1 MSAVK
6 KQDQPRPA
14 RGQRVEGSNALE
26 HGIFRHGLLRLGRT
40 DALPRVS
47 WWQGHKLSLRW
58 ALTALV
64 LGTVALT
71 ALLIHLVWLFT
82 ARHNVGDVVGQLN
95 RQIVAS
101 IHHELHGVL
110 DDASSMEEAVR
121 SIFFQGTI
129 KVTDEGKR
137 EFVFLSLLRSQPS
150 LSWIS
155 LGFPDG
161 GFFGARKASDTEI
174 DMIEVKWDPATGT
187 ARQRTDYYTPEI
199 GDIMFNNREFEPS
212 TYNATAQPWYRRAV
226 AENAPGWSRISNFPG
241 SHRQAVGI
249 SSPLTVDNKFVAVI
263 NVVIDL
269 ARLSQFLSTIEV
281 GKSGTVVVLDRNGNI
296 VASPDPG
303 AIDRQQN
310 GEMPTLRGLSEDNK
324 LLRAVREYLGR
335 RHVDL
340 AALGDT
346 RQVEFASPEDGR
358 DYFLTFA
365 PLHFDDWVVVTVI
378 PAGDFLAT
386 IERNA
391 KFLVAALG
399 LLTLVI
405 AGLAIL
411 SANRVIGA
419 PLLRIVGQLKHIES
433 FELDAITR
441 TNSPLRELDNLSAAL
456 TQMSRGLASFQKY
469 IPTALVRTLV
479 ARGVEARPGGR
490 QEILTVLFTDIVG
503 FTGLSERLGD
513 AIVPVL
519 SEYLE
524 IASAAIATHNGTI
537 DKFIGDA
544 VMAFWGA
551 PTRNNRHAVDACAAA
566 LEFRRRLH
574 ERCVERESIGGEPL
588 RMRIGINTGRML
600 VGNIGSSE
608 RLSYTVIGDAV
619 NVASRLEAVNKRYG
633 TEILVGEDTRV
644 AADNAI
650 IVRRL
655 DWVAVYGRTQ
665 GLAVYEL
672 LGMAGDGASRTPEW
686 VGAYE
691 AGLGAYAGRDWAG
704 AIELFERAIALHGDD
719 RPSQIFV
726 ERCRKYLASPPPEDW
741 TALSILAEK

>member
-1 MSAVK
+1 VSERV
-6 KQDQPRPA
+6 DRLRRETRSGQPA
-14 RGQRVEGSNALE
+14 AS
-26 HGIFRHGLLRLGRT
+26 RT
-40 DALPRVS
+40 DAPPRVPGK
-47 WWQGHKLSLRW
+47 QGYKLGLRG

-64 LGTVALT
+64 LSTVVLT
-71 ALLIHLVWLFT
+71 ALLIHLFWSIA
-82 ARHNVGDVVGQLN
+82 ARRNVGDVVGQLN
-95 RQIVAS
+95 RQIVES

-137 EFVFLSLLRSQPS
+137 EFVFLALLRSQPS

-161 GFFGARKASDTEI
+161 GFFGSRKASDTEI
-174 DMIEVKWDPATGT
+174 DMIEVKWDAAAGT
-187 ARQRTDYYTPEI
+187 ARQRTDYYTPEV
-199 GDIMFNNREFEPS
+199 GDIMFNNREFAPS
-212 TYNATAQPWYRRAV
+212 TYNAAAQPWYRRAV
-226 AENAPGWSRISNFPG
+226 EHNERGWSRISNFPG
-241 SHRQAVGI
+241 SHRQAIGI
-249 SSPLTVDNKFVAVI
+249 STPLTVDDRFVAVI

-269 ARLSQFLSTIEV
+269 SRLSQFLSSLEV
-281 GKSGTVVVLDRNGNI
+281 GKSGTVVVLDRNGN
-296 VASPDPG
+296 VMASPDPG
-303 AIDRQQN
+303 AIERQQN
-310 GEMPTLRGLSEDNK
+310 GEMPTLGGLSRDNP
-324 LLRAVREYLGR
+324 LLRAVGEYLGR
-335 RHVDL
+335 GNAGF
-340 AALGDT
+340 AALTDT
-346 RQVEFASPEDGR
+346 RQVDFTSPEDGR
-358 DYFLTFA
+358 KYFLTFA
-365 PLHFDDWVVVTVI
+365 PLSFDDWVVATVI
-378 PAGDFLAT
+378 PANDFLAT

-391 KFLVAALG
+391 KLLLAVLG

-405 AGLAIL
+405 ACLAIL
-411 SANRVIGA
+411 SANRLIGA

-441 TNSPLRELDNLSAAL
+441 MSSPLRELDNLSAAL

-490 QEILTVLFTDIVG
+490 QQVLTVLFTDIVG

-519 SEYLE
+519 SDYLE
-524 IASAAIATHNGTI
+524 LASDAIATRNGTI

-551 PTRNNRHAVDACAAA
+551 PTPNDRHAVDACAAA
-566 LEFRRRLH
+566 LEFRRRLGLRRA
-574 ERCVERESIGGEPL
+574 EPGGAGGVRL
-588 RMRIGINTGRML
+588 RMRVGINTGRML
-600 VGNIGSSE
+600 VGNIGSNE

-619 NVASRLEAVNKRYG
+619 NVASRLETVNKRYG
-633 TEILVGEDTRV
+633 TEILIGEDTRT
-644 AADNAI
+644 AAGDAI
-650 IVRRL
+650 LVRRL
-655 DWVAVYGRTQ
+655 DWVSVYGRVQ

-672 LGMAGDGASRTPEW
+672 LGMADHRALQTPEW
-686 VGAYE
+686 VTAYE
-691 AGLGAYAGRDWAG
+691 AGLDAYARRDWSG
-704 AIELFERAIALHGDD
+704 AVELFETAIAVRGDD

-741 TALSILAEK
+741 TAVSILAEK

>member
-1 MSAVK
+1 MSETV
-6 KQDQPRPA
+6 DR
-14 RGQRVEGSNALE
+14 
-26 HGIFRHGLLRLGRT
+26 LLRRARSIRLAVT
-40 DALPRVS
+40 PTAASPRVPRR
-47 WWQGHKLSLRW
+47 QRHKLGLRG

-64 LGTVALT
+64 LSTVILT
-71 ALLIHLVWLFT
+71 ALLIHLFWSVA
-82 ARHNVGDVVGQLN
+82 ARRNVGDVVGQLN
-95 RQIVAS
+95 RQIVES
-101 IHHELHGVL
+101 IYHELHGVL

-137 EFVFLSLLRSQPS
+137 EFVFLALLRSQPS

-161 GFFGARKASDTEI
+161 GFFGSRKASDTEI
-174 DMIEVKWDPATGT
+174 DMIEVKWDPATGA
-187 ARQRTDYYTPEI
+187 ARQRTDYYTPEV

-212 TYNATAQPWYRRAV
+212 TYNAAAQPWYRRAV
-226 AENAPGWSRISNFPG
+226 AENAPGWSRLSNFPG
-241 SHRQAVGI
+241 SHRQAI
-249 SSPLTVDNKFVAVI
+249 SISTPLTVDDRFVAVI

-269 ARLSQFLSTIEV
+269 SRLSQFLSSLEV
-281 GKSGTVVVLDRNGNI
+281 GKSGTVVVLDHNGN
-296 VASPDPG
+296 VMASPDPG
-303 AIDRQQN
+303 AIERQQN
-310 GEMPTLRGLSEDNK
+310 GDMPNLRSLSQNNG
-324 LLRAVREYLGR
+324 LLRTVGEYLG
-335 RHVDL
+335 HDSMDL
-340 AALGDT
+340 AALSET
-346 RQVEFASPEDGR
+346 RQVEFASAEDGR

-365 PLHFDDWVVVTVI
+365 PLGFDDWVVATVI

-391 KFLVAALG
+391 KLLLTALG

-405 AGLAIL
+405 GAVAIL
-411 SANRVIGA
+411 SANRLIGA

-441 TNSPLRELDNLSAAL
+441 MSSPLRELDNLSAAL

-490 QEILTVLFTDIVG
+490 QQVLTVLFTDIVG

-524 IASAAIATHNGTI
+524 LASAAISTRNGTI

-551 PTRNNRHAVDACAAA
+551 PMPNDRHAVDACAAA
-566 LEFRRRLH
+566 LEFRRRLGQRRA
-574 ERCVERESIGGEPL
+574 EPGGDRGPL
-588 RMRIGINTGRML
+588 RMRVGINTGRML
-600 VGNIGSSE
+600 VGNIGSNE

-633 TEILVGEDTRV
+633 TEILIGEDTR
-644 AADNAI
+644 AAAGDAI
-650 IVRRL
+650 LVRRL

-672 LGMAGDGASRTPEW
+672 LGMADQDALENPEW
-686 VGAYE
+686 VAAYE
-691 AGLGAYAGRDWAG
+691 AGLDAYARRDWAD
-704 AIELFERAIALHGDD
+704 AIELFESAIANRGHDL
-719 RPSQIFV
+719 PSQIFV
-726 ERCRKYLASPPPEDW
+726 ERCRKYLASPPREDW
-741 TALSILAEK
+741 TAVSILAEK

>member
-1 MSAVK
+1 VSERVDRLLAEAGSGQPAV
-6 KQDQPRPA
+6 
-14 RGQRVEGSNALE
+14 S
-26 HGIFRHGLLRLGRT
+26 RT
-40 DALPRVS
+40 DAAPRAPRRQVY
-47 WWQGHKLSLRW
+47 KLGLRG

-64 LGTVALT
+64 LGTVVLT
-71 ALLIHLVWLFT
+71 ALLIHLFWSVA
-82 ARHNVGDVVGQLN
+82 ARRNVADVVEQLN
-95 RQIVAS
+95 RQIVES

-137 EFVFLSLLRSQPS
+137 EFVFLALLRSQPS

-161 GFFGARKASDTEI
+161 GFFGSRKASDTEI
-174 DMIEVKWDPATGT
+174 DMIEVKWDAAGGT
-187 ARQRTDYYTPEI
+187 ARQRTDYYTPEV
-199 GDIMFNNREFEPS
+199 GDIMFNNREFAPS
-212 TYNATAQPWYRRAV
+212 DYKATAQPWYRRAV

-241 SHRQAVGI
+241 SNRQAIGI
-249 SSPLTVDNKFVAVI
+249 STPLSVDDRFVAVI

-269 ARLSQFLSTIEV
+269 GRLSQFLSSLEV
-281 GKSGTVVVLDRNGNI
+281 GKSGTVVVLDRNGN
-296 VASPDPG
+296 VMASPDPS
-303 AIDRQQN
+303 AIERQQN
-310 GEMPTLRGLSEDNK
+310 GEMPNLRSLGQNNN
-324 LLRAVREYLGR
+324 LLRTVGEYFGR
-335 RHVDL
+335 DSTGL
-340 AALGDT
+340 AALSET
-346 RQVEFASPEDGR
+346 RQVEFTSSADRG
-358 DYFLTFA
+358 DYFLTFS
-365 PLHFDDWVVVTVI
+365 PLGFDDWVVATVI

-391 KFLVAALG
+391 KLLLAALG
-399 LLTLVI
+399 LMTLVI
-405 AGLAIL
+405 ASLAIL
-411 SANRVIGA
+411 SANRLIGA

-441 TNSPLRELDNLSAAL
+441 MSSPLRELDNLSAAL

-490 QEILTVLFTDIVG
+490 QQVLTVLFTDIVG

-519 SEYLE
+519 SDYLE
-524 IASAAIATHNGTI
+524 LASAAISARNGTI

-551 PTRNNRHAVDACAAA
+551 PTPNDRHAADACAAA
-566 LEFRRRLH
+566 LEFRHRLGQRCA
-574 ERCVERESIGGEPL
+574 ERARDGGVPL
-588 RMRIGINTGRML
+588 RIRVGINTGRML
-600 VGNIGSSE
+600 VGNIGSNQ

-619 NVASRLEAVNKRYG
+619 NVASRLEAINKRYG
-633 TEILVGEDTRV
+633 TEILIGEDTR
-644 AADNAI
+644 AAAGDAVL
-650 IVRRL
+650 VRRL

-672 LGMAGDGASRTPEW
+672 LGMADHGASQTLEW
-686 VGAYE
+686 VTAYE
-691 AGLGAYAGRDWAG
+691 AGLDAYARRDWAD
-704 AIELFERAIALHGDD
+704 AAELFESAIAVRGDD
-719 RPSQIFV
+719 LPSQIFV

-741 TALSILAEK
+741 TAVSILAEK

>member
-1 MSAVK
+1 VSETV
-6 KQDQPRPA
+6 DR
-14 RGQRVEGSNALE
+14 
-26 HGIFRHGLLRLGRT
+26 LLRQLRSIRLAVSRTHVSARFPRRQGYKLG
-40 DALPRVS
+40 
-47 WWQGHKLSLRW
+47 LRG

-64 LGTVALT
+64 LSTVVMT
-71 ALLIHLVWLFT
+71 ALLIHLFWSIA
-82 ARHNVGDVVGQLN
+82 ARRNVGDVVGQLN
-95 RQIVAS
+95 RQIVDS

-137 EFVFLSLLRSQPS
+137 EFVFLALLRSQPS

-174 DMIEVKWDPATGT
+174 DMIEVKWDAATRT
-187 ARQRTDYYTPEI
+187 ARQRTDYYTPEV

-212 TYNATAQPWYRRAV
+212 TYDATAQPWYRRAV
-226 AENAPGWSRISNFPG
+226 AEKVPGWNRISNFPG
-241 SHRQAVGI
+241 SNRQAI
-249 SSPLTVDNKFVAVI
+249 SISTPLTVDDRSVAVI
-263 NVVIDL
+263 NVVIDR
-269 ARLSQFLSTIEV
+269 ARLSQFLSSIEV
-281 GKSGTVVVLDRNGNI
+281 GKSGTVVVLDHNGNI
-296 VASPDPG
+296 MASPDPA

-310 GEMPTLRGLSEDNK
+310 GEMPSLRTLGQNNN
-324 LLRAVREYLGR
+324 LLRAVGQYLG
-335 RHVDL
+335 HGGMDL
-340 AALGDT
+340 AALTDT
-346 RQVEFASPEDGR
+346 RQVEITSPEDGR

-365 PLHFDDWVVVTVI
+365 PLHFDDWVVATII
-378 PAGDFLAT
+378 PAADFLAT

-391 KFLVAALG
+391 KLLLAALG

-405 AGLAIL
+405 AALAIL
-411 SANRVIGA
+411 SANRLIGA

-433 FELDAITR
+433 FELEAITR
-441 TNSPLRELDNLSAAL
+441 TSSPLRELDNLSAAL

-513 AIVPVL
+513 GIVPVL
-519 SEYLE
+519 SDYLE
-524 IASAAIATHNGTI
+524 LASTAISTRNGTI

-551 PTRNNRHAVDACAAA
+551 PTPNNRHAVDACAAA
-566 LEFRRRLH
+566 LEFRRRLGQRRA
-574 ERCVERESIGGEPL
+574 EPGVPL
-588 RMRIGINTGRML
+588 RMRVGINTGRML

-633 TEILVGEDTRV
+633 TEILIGEDTR
-644 AADNAI
+644 AAAGDAI
-650 IVRRL
+650 LVRRL
-655 DWVAVYGRTQ
+655 DWVAVYGRVQ

-672 LGMAGDGASRTPEW
+672 LGMADQDALQSPEW
-686 VGAYE
+686 VTAYE
-691 AGLGAYAGRDWAG
+691 AGLDAYARRDWVD
-704 AIELFERAIALHGDD
+704 AIELFESAITIRGDD
-719 RPSQIFV
+719 LPSRIFL
-726 ERCRKYLASPPPEDW
+726 ERCRNYLAIPPPEDW
-741 TALSILAEK
+741 TAVSILAEK

>member
-1 MSAVK
+1 M
-6 KQDQPRPA
+6 
-14 RGQRVEGSNALE
+14 RG
-26 HGIFRHGLLRLGRT
+26 
-40 DALPRVS
+40 
-47 WWQGHKLSLRW
+47 

-64 LGTVALT
+64 LSTVVLT
-71 ALLIHLVWLFT
+71 ALLIHLFWSVA
-82 ARHNVGDVVGQLN
+82 ARRNVGDVVGQLN
-95 RQIVAS
+95 RQIVKS

-137 EFVFLSLLRSQPS
+137 EFVFLALLRSQPS

-161 GFFGARKASDTEI
+161 GFFGSRKASDTEI

-187 ARQRTDYYTPEI
+187 ARQRTDYYTPEV

-212 TYNATAQPWYRRAV
+212 TYNAAEQRWYRRAV
-226 AENAPGWSRISNFPG
+226 EQNVPGWSRISNFPG
-241 SHRQAVGI
+241 SHRQAIGI
-249 SSPLTVDNKFVAVI
+249 STPLTVDDRFVAVI

-269 ARLSQFLSTIEV
+269 SRLSQFLSSLEV
-281 GKSGTVVVLDRNGNI
+281 GKSGTVVVLDRDGNI
-296 VASPDPG
+296 MASPDPG
-303 AIDRQQN
+303 AMERQQN
-310 GEMPTLRGLSEDNK
+310 GEMPSLRNLSENNS
-324 LLRAVREYLGR
+324 LLRTVGEYLGR
-335 RHVDL
+335 ESMDL
-340 AALGDT
+340 AALSET
-346 RQVEFASPEDGR
+346 RQVEFTSSRDRR

-365 PLHFDDWVVVTVI
+365 PLDFDDWVVATVI
-378 PAGDFLAT
+378 PASDFLAT

-391 KFLVAALG
+391 KLLLAALG
-399 LLTLVI
+399 LLTLVV
-405 AGLAIL
+405 ASLAIL
-411 SANRVIGA
+411 VANRLIGA

-441 TNSPLRELDNLSAAL
+441 MSSPLRELDNLSAAL

-490 QEILTVLFTDIVG
+490 QQVLTVLFTDIVG

-519 SEYLE
+519 SDYLE
-524 IASAAIATHNGTI
+524 LASAAISTRNGTI

-551 PTRNNRHAVDACAAA
+551 PTPNDRHAVDACAAA
-566 LEFRRRLH
+566 LEFRRRLGQ
-574 ERCVERESIGGEPL
+574 RCAEPGGGGGVPL
-588 RMRIGINTGRML
+588 RMRVGINTGRML

-633 TEILVGEDTRV
+633 TEILIGEDTR
-644 AADNAI
+644 AAAGDAI
-650 IVRRL
+650 LVRRL

-672 LGMAGDGASRTPEW
+672 LGMADHGALQTPEW
-686 VGAYE
+686 VTAYE
-691 AGLGAYAGRDWAG
+691 SGLDAYARRNWAD
-704 AIELFERAIALHGDD
+704 AIELFDSAIAIRGEDL
-719 RPSQIFV
+719 PSQVFV

-741 TALSILAEK
+741 TAVSILAEK

>member
-1 MSAVK
+1 MSETV
-6 KQDQPRPA
+6 DR
-14 RGQRVEGSNALE
+14 
-26 HGIFRHGLLRLGRT
+26 LLRRAGSIRLAVSRIDASARVPRRQGYKLG
-40 DALPRVS
+40 
-47 WWQGHKLSLRW
+47 LRG

-64 LGTVALT
+64 LGTVVLT
-71 ALLIHLVWLFT
+71 ALLIHLFWSIA
-82 ARHNVGDVVGQLN
+82 ARRNVGDVVGQLN
-95 RQIVAS
+95 RQIVES

-137 EFVFLSLLRSQPS
+137 EFVFLALLRSQPS

-161 GFFGARKASDTEI
+161 GFFGSRKASDTEI
-174 DMIEVKWDPATGT
+174 DMIEVKWDAATGS
-187 ARQRTDYYTPEI
+187 ARQRTDYYTPEV

-212 TYNATAQPWYRRAV
+212 TYNATEQRWYRRAV
-226 AENAPGWSRISNFPG
+226 EQKAPGWSRISNFPG
-241 SHRQAVGI
+241 SHRQAIGI
-249 SSPLTVDNKFVAVI
+249 STPLIVDDRFIAVI

-269 ARLSQFLSTIEV
+269 ARLSQFLSTLAV
-281 GKSGTVVVLDRNGNI
+281 GKSGTAVVLDRNGN
-296 VASPDPG
+296 VMASPDPG
-303 AIDRQQN
+303 AIERQQN
-310 GEMPTLRGLSEDNK
+310 GETPTLRSLSQGDS
-324 LLRAVREYLGR
+324 LLRTVGEYLGR
-335 RHVDL
+335 GSMEL
-340 AALGDT
+340 AALSET

-358 DYFLTFA
+358 EYFLTFA
-365 PLHFDDWVVVTVI
+365 PLSFDDWVVATVV
-378 PAGDFLAT
+378 PASDFLAT

-391 KFLVAALG
+391 KLLLAALG

-405 AGLAIL
+405 ACLAIL
-411 SANRVIGA
+411 AANRLIGA

-441 TNSPLRELDNLSAAL
+441 MSSPLRELDNLSAAL

-490 QEILTVLFTDIVG
+490 QQVLTVLFTDIVG

-519 SEYLE
+519 SDYLE
-524 IASAAIATHNGTI
+524 LASAAISTRNGTI

-551 PTRNNRHAVDACAAA
+551 PTPNDRHAVDACAAA
-566 LEFRRRLH
+566 LEFRRRLSRH
-574 ERCVERESIGGEPL
+574 STDSAVPL
-588 RMRIGINTGRML
+588 RMRVGINTGPML

-633 TEILVGEDTRV
+633 TEILIGEDTR
-644 AADNAI
+644 AAAGDVI
-650 IVRRL
+650 LVRRL

-672 LGMAGDGASRTPEW
+672 LGMADHGALRQPEW
-686 VGAYE
+686 VTAYE
-691 AGLGAYAGRDWAG
+691 AGLDAYARRDWSG
-704 AIELFERAIALHGDD
+704 AAELFESAIAIRGDD
-719 RPSQIFV
+719 LPSQIFV

-741 TALSILAEK
+741 TAVSILAEK

>member
-1 MSAVK
+1 MSETV
-6 KQDQPRPA
+6 DR
-14 RGQRVEGSNALE
+14 
-26 HGIFRHGLLRLGRT
+26 LLRRARSIRLAAT
-40 DALPRVS
+40 PTAASPRVPRR
-47 WWQGHKLSLRW
+47 QRHKLGLRG

-64 LGTVALT
+64 LSTVILT
-71 ALLIHLVWLFT
+71 ALLIHLFWSVA
-82 ARHNVGDVVGQLN
+82 ARRNVGDVVGQLN
-95 RQIVAS
+95 RQIVKS
-101 IHHELHGVL
+101 IYHELHGVL
-110 DDASSMEEAVR
+110 GDASSMEEAVR

-137 EFVFLSLLRSQPS
+137 EFVFLALLRSQPS

-161 GFFGARKASDTEI
+161 GFFGSRKASDTEI
-174 DMIEVKWDPATGT
+174 DMIEVKWDAATGA
-187 ARQRTDYYTPEI
+187 ARQRTDYYTPEV

-212 TYNATAQPWYRRAV
+212 TYNAAAQPWYRRAV
-226 AENAPGWSRISNFPG
+226 AENAPGWNRLSNFPG
-241 SHRQAVGI
+241 SHRQAI
-249 SSPLTVDNKFVAVI
+249 SISTPLTVDDRFVAVI

-269 ARLSQFLSTIEV
+269 SRLSQFLSSLEV
-281 GKSGTVVVLDRNGNI
+281 GKSGTVVVLDHNGN
-296 VASPDPG
+296 VMASPDPS
-303 AIDRQQN
+303 AIERQQN
-310 GEMPTLRGLSEDNK
+310 GEMPNLRSLSQKNG
-324 LLRAVREYLGR
+324 LLRTVGEYLG
-335 RHVDL
+335 HDSMDL
-340 AALGDT
+340 AALSQT
-346 RQVEFASPEDGR
+346 RQVEFASAEDGR

-365 PLHFDDWVVVTVI
+365 PLGFDDWVVATVI

-391 KFLVAALG
+391 KLLLTALG

-405 AGLAIL
+405 GAVAIL
-411 SANRVIGA
+411 SANRLIGA

-441 TNSPLRELDNLSAAL
+441 MSSPLRELDNLSAAL

-490 QEILTVLFTDIVG
+490 QQVLTVLFTDIVG

-524 IASAAIATHNGTI
+524 FASAAISTRNGTI

-551 PTRNNRHAVDACAAA
+551 PMPNDRHAVDACAAA
-566 LEFRRRLH
+566 LEFRRRLGQ
-574 ERCVERESIGGEPL
+574 RRAEPGVLL
-588 RMRIGINTGRML
+588 RMRVGINTGRML
-600 VGNIGSSE
+600 VGNIGSNE

-633 TEILVGEDTRV
+633 TEILIGEDTR
-644 AADNAI
+644 AAAGDAI
-650 IVRRL
+650 LVRRL

-672 LGMAGDGASRTPEW
+672 LGMADQDALENPER
-686 VGAYE
+686 VAAYE
-691 AGLGAYAGRDWAG
+691 AGLDAYARRDWAD
-704 AIELFERAIALHGDD
+704 AIELFESAIANRGYDL
-719 RPSQIFV
+719 PSQIFV
-726 ERCRKYLASPPPEDW
+726 ERCRKYLASPPREDW
-741 TALSILAEK
+741 TAVSILAEK